1 MLMLVDVEDPLEKFQ
16 VQLPEATVLFK
27 IIHMQAFAL
36 AFALAFASAFV
47 FAFAYAFHRH
57 VRQEILQY
65 RIDIFGAMFALE
77 A

>member
-16 VQLPEATVLFK
+16 VQLLEATVLFK
-27 IIHMQAFAL
+27 SIHIT

-47 FAFAYAFHRH
+47 FAFASAFHRH

-65 RIDIFGAMFALE
+65 RIDSFGAMFALE